1 MKTELIKLLST
12 QIFLGNEGIKSKNMN
27 SFFFFLGIDEFMR

>member
-27 SFFFFLGIDEFMR
+27 SFFFLGIDEFMR